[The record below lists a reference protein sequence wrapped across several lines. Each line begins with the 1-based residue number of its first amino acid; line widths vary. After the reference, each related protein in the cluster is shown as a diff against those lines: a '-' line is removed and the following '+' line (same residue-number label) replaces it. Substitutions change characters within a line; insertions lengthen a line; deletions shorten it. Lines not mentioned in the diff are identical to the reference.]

1 MVSCLVCNG
10 DLPVQTGGGTRRRY
24 CSDKCRHKARAMK
37 AKQGPWDRT
46 CEICESRFEASK
58 PTQRFCSAECRYA
71 NALAYA
77 NAKHQ
82 AFRAAN
88 PIPDSFDY
96 KCDVCQAS
104 FTKPHRVT
112 GIAAMRGVYCDTC
125 RVAAQRARYR
135 KKTVARQS
143 KSTKPSGVWFE
154 QVLATYGSNCYLC
167 QQDIDL
173 DLPRTSKRGATVD
186 HILPLSRGGQDELH
200 NLRLVH
206 WDCNRAKSNK
216 LVEEL
221 NG

>member
-1 MVSCLVCNG
+1 MSCLICNG
-10 DLPVQTGGGTRRRY
+10 DLPIQTGGGTRRRY
-24 CSDKCRHKARAMK
+24 CSDKCRHKARAEK
-37 AKQGPWDRT
+37 IKRGPWSKS
-46 CEICESRFEASK
+46 CELCGTDFLALMEK
-58 PTQRFCSAECRYA
+58 QRFCSAECRYS

-77 NAKHQ
+77 NAKHK
-82 AFRAAN
+82 AFREAN

-96 KCDVCQAS
+96 TCDVCQAT

-112 GIAAMRGVYCDTC
+112 GIAAMRGTYCEVC

-154 QVLATYGSNCYLC
+154 EVLATYGSNCYLC

-186 HILPLSRGGQDELH
+186 HILPLSRGGQDELD